1 MRTFQRHLIVTN
13 STIAHFYSYSRL
25 ISMDLFRTDL
35 AAYLPW
41 NIASC
46 VQGIIK
52 FIPICISHCIQHS
65 EMVCADKYS
74 LLSPLSR
81 FAETITGV
89 IKSDNANSFFISLYG
104 VDGPLWSV
112 SCSMLFTYFGVV
124 LDTSYYIFQPLK
136 TMLNYWNNSAW

>member
-1 MRTFQRHLIVTN
+1 
-13 STIAHFYSYSRL
+13 
-25 ISMDLFRTDL
+25 MDLFRTDL

-74 LLSPLSR
+74 LLSPLLR
-81 FAETITGV
+81 FAETITAV

-112 SCSMLFTYFGVV
+112 SCSMLFHLFWRCSGHLVLHISASKHNVELLEQLSVV
-124 LDTSYYIFQPLK
+124 KEVFTLR
-136 TMLNYWNNSAW
+136 

>member
-1 MRTFQRHLIVTN
+1 
-13 STIAHFYSYSRL
+13 
-25 ISMDLFRTDL
+25 MDLFRTDL

-74 LLSPLSR
+74 LLPPLLR
-81 FAETITGV
+81 FAETITAV
-89 IKSDNANSFFISLYG
+89 IKSDNANSFLSAYMVWMGHF
-104 VDGPLWSV
+104 DLWAV
-112 SCSMLFTYFGVV
+112 VCFFTYFGDV
-124 LDTSYYIFQPLK
+124 LDTSYYMFQPLN